1 MKCGIIRLSSQFFIG
16 REVIKLKTEITI
28 EFSKDCPKA
37 ILDVLKEKDFLVLKI
52 IPMKREYHEM
62 DLDDSEDRNDIL
74 YRCIYNG
81 TADPDDVLDG
91 AIKNHPS
98 VRHIR
103 ITYTHKE

>member
-1 MKCGIIRLSSQFFIG
+1 M
-16 REVIKLKTEITI
+16 KTEITI
-28 EFSKDCPKA
+28 EFSGDCPEA
-37 ILDVLKEKDFLVLKI
+37 ILDALKEKDFLILKF
-52 IPMKREYHEM
+52 IPIKQEYHE
-62 DLDDSEDRNDIL
+62 LDDLENLNDIL

-103 ITYTHKE
+103 IGIVYSHKE